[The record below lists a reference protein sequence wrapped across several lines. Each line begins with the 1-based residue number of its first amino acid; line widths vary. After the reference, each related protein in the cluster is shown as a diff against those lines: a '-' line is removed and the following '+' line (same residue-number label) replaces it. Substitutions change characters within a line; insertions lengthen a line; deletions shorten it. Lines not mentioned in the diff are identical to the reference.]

1 MCKNQHYIL
10 LFKSWKFLPWT
21 KYFRFQKYWKGLQSW
36 PRVSADDVTN
46 LLLLR
51 SSPLIKSSTLLFLVC
66 YCSPWKLFTSL
77 TFVLICE
84 MWTFVLIF
92 KVRCCSSVH
101 LISVKGPLLCP
112 VLFPLCSV
120 CSVHPQPSFYS
131 AFDSPTPRCRNGSLL
146 PVCQALSL

>member
-1 MCKNQHYIL
+1 M
-10 LFKSWKFLPWT
+10 
-21 KYFRFQKYWKGLQSW
+21 
-36 PRVSADDVTN
+36 
-46 LLLLR
+46 
-51 SSPLIKSSTLLFLVC
+51 C

-84 MWTFVLIF
+84 MSTFVLIF

-146 PVCQALSL
+146 PVCQALSLFKLTFFTSLLTVMDLHRLCPTQLMLHYPLGNCRRLSPKCFKTMNKCIRDH